1 MDDSPAETRT
11 IVALPRGARLGMV
24 LSVLLLVL
32 AGYLFWSPIQ
42 LAPTAGFPVMCGS
55 AAAPP
60 TDDLG
65 KAACGDVNLIRL
77 WQAGA
82 VALAALVVAVGSVYT
97 FGVVRRREALLGS
110 VSPTASTTPS
120 EEQAPEDQAAP
131 AAQPSG
137 APAPQRS
144 VETSAAPGATSDEVT
159 GDPSR

>member
-24 LSVLLLVL
+24 LSLLLLVL

-65 KAACGDVNLIRL
+65 KAACGDVNLIRQ

-82 VALAALVVAVGSVYT
+82 VAVAALVVAIGSVYA
-97 FGVVRRREALLGS
+97 FGVVRRRETLLGS
-110 VSPTASTTPS
+110 VSSAAPTTPS
-120 EEQAPEDQAAP
+120 QEQAPGDQATP
-131 AAQPSG
+131 PAQPS
-137 APAPQRS
+137 R
-144 VETSAAPGATSDEVT
+144 EAAPGAASDEVT
-159 GDPSR
+159 GDPAR